1 MARPHVHVS
10 IHICCND
17 FTANT
22 KLHMMRQATI
32 VFLKQYHSKRG
43 AHVWVSLSMSQGLL
57 GHVQGAGAPPPP
69 YFFHSQGL
77 RYISGAPTCLRG
89 QGWAHVTSP
98 CFHRFSGREG
108 EYSTISLQVCIER
121 QITNS
126 PYCSIFTGH

>member
-57 GHVQGAGAPPPP
+57 GHVQGAGAPPPLI
-69 YFFHSQGL
+69 FFILKDFDIFRALQPVFG
-77 RYISGAPTCLRG
+77 GRG
-89 QGWAHVTSP
+89 
-98 CFHRFSGREG
+98 
-108 EYSTISLQVCIER
+108 
-121 QITNS
+121 
-126 PYCSIFTGH
+126 GHM